1 MTIEMA
7 RSLLGHDKN
16 QIYLI
21 WKREED
27 FAWLVNGRTHPIEKP
42 KKKNTKHYQIIKRIP
57 PDILVRIQE
66 ADALTDEL
74 IRWLLKEYERQS
86 IK

>member
-1 MTIEMA
+1 MIIEMA

-42 KKKNTKHYQIIKRIP
+42 KKKNAKHYQIIKRIP
-57 PDILVRIQE
+57 SDILARIQE
-66 ADALTDEL
+66 TDALTDEL